1 MKNTSVIRVWDFP
14 TRIFHWALAAC
25 FVIAIITQDMERLR
39 LVHITSGYT
48 MVGLVVFRFV
58 WGVVGTR
65 YARFSSFIPSPR
77 AIMRYVS
84 GVLSGRPQHFIG
96 HNPLGAL
103 AIVAMLLL
111 TIGIVLSGIVL
122 DRGISEDLFEELH
135 EGLANAMLAVV
146 AIHLVGVVLSGVLHR
161 ENLVKAM
168 LTGKK
173 EGPASEGIR
182 HGFWWL
188 GLLLA
193 AAIAGFWSTQFVG
206 R

>member
-77 AIMRYVS
+77 AIMPYVS

-193 AAIAGFWSTQFVG
+193 AAIAGFWSMQFVG

>member
-77 AIMRYVS
+77 AIMPYVS

-146 AIHLVGVVLSGVLHR
+146 AIHLVGVVLSGVVHR

-193 AAIAGFWSTQFVG
+193 AAIAGFWSMQFVG